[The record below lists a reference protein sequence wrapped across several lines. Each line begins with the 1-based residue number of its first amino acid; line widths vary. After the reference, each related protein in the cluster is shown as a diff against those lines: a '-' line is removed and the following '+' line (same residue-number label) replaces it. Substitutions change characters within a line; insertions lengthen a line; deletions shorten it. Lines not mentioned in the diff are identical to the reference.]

1 VDIED
6 LQLFR
11 DIARTRHLS
20 RGAASNGVSQSAA
33 TQRLQ
38 EVEKGLGVKLL
49 DRSTRPVAVTP
60 AGRLYLDFCCDV
72 LRRKER
78 LDAELDELRA
88 RIQGSVRVAS
98 IYSVGLSDMT
108 RLRREFETR
117 WPQASL
123 DVEYLRP
130 DKIYEAVI
138 DGSADIGI
146 VSYAEPIKS
155 VAAIPWRNEPMA
167 VAAAPSHALASR
179 ETVEPSDLQGLEFIA
194 FDPELPI
201 RRAIDRFL
209 REQGVEVVVSMYF
222 DNIQMVKEA
231 VAVGAGVSILPRR
244 ALGAEIELGRL
255 AAVPMRPEITRPLAL
270 LHRRGRKFNQA
281 TLRFL
286 ELLLESGE
294 HGGGRTDVEQAGEC
308 HDRNSVR
315 SPQDCGDSPAIVIP
329 KIKERT

>member
-11 DIARTRHLS
+11 DIARTRNLS
-20 RGAASNGVSQSAA
+20 RGAASNGVSQSSA

-38 EVEKGLGVKLL
+38 ELEKGLGVKLL
-49 DRSTRPVAVTP
+49 DRSTRPVAITP
-60 AGRLYLDFCCDV
+60 AGRLYLDFCCEV

-78 LDAELDELRA
+78 LDADLDELRTKIEGA
-88 RIQGSVRVAS
+88 VRVAS

-138 DGSADIGI
+138 DGAADIGI
-146 VSYAEPIKS
+146 VSYPEPVKN

-179 ETVEPSDLQGLEFIA
+179 EALAPSDLQGLEFIA
-194 FDPELPI
+194 FDPDLPI

-209 REQGVEVVVSMYF
+209 REQGVEVVVSMHF

-231 VAVGAGVSILPRR
+231 VAVGGGVSILPRR
-244 ALGAEIELGRL
+244 ALRAEIELGRL
-255 AAVPMRPEITRPLAL
+255 AAVPMRPEITRPLGL

-281 TLRFL
+281 ALRFL
-286 ELLLESGE
+286 DLLLESGK
-294 HGGGRTDVEQAGEC
+294 HDGGQAGGE
-308 HDRNSVR
+308 HAGVR
-315 SPQDCGDSPAIVIP
+315 
-329 KIKERT
+329 

>member
-1 VDIED
+1 MQRTAARRPATLDIAVDIED

-11 DIARTRHLS
+11 DISRTKSLS
-20 RGAASNGVSQSAA
+20 RGAALSGVSQSAA
-33 TQRLQ
+33 SQRLH
-38 EVEKGLGVKLL
+38 EIERRLGVMLL
-49 DRSTRPVAVTP
+49 DRSTRPAAMTP
-60 AGRLYLDFCCDV
+60 AGRIYLEFCSEV

-78 LDAELDELRA
+78 LDADLDELRTGIKGA
-88 RIQGSVRVAS
+88 VRVAS

-108 RLRREFETR
+108 RLRHEFETR

-123 DVEYLRP
+123 NVEYLRP

-138 DGSADIGI
+138 DGAADIGI
-146 VSYAEPIKS
+146 VSYPEPVKN

-167 VAAAPSHALASR
+167 VAAAPSHRLASR
-179 ETVEPSDLQGLEFIA
+179 ESLEPSDLQGLEFIA

-209 REQGVEVVVSMYF
+209 REQGVEVAVTMHF

-244 ALGAEIELGRL
+244 ALRAEIELGRL
-255 AAVPMRPEITRPLAL
+255 AAVPIWPEITRPLAL

-281 TLRFL
+281 ALGFL
-286 ELLLESGE
+286 ELLLDYEKRE
-294 HGGGRTDVEQAGEC
+294 AEQEAGE
-308 HDRNSVR
+308 RIGIR
-315 SPQDCGDSPAIVIP
+315 
-329 KIKERT
+329 

>member
-11 DIARTRHLS
+11 DVARAKNLS
-20 RGAASNGVSQSAA
+20 RGAALNGVSQSAA
-33 TQRLQ
+33 SQRLH
-38 EVEKGLGVKLL
+38 EMEKGLGVTLL
-49 DRSTRPVAVTP
+49 DRSTRPAGITP
-60 AGRLYLDFCCDV
+60 TGRIYLEFCCEV

-78 LDAELDELRA
+78 LDADLDELRT
-88 RIQGSVRVAS
+88 RIEGAVRVAS

-108 RLRREFETR
+108 RLHREFEAR

-138 DGSADIGI
+138 GGAADIGI
-146 VSYAEPIKS
+146 VSYPES
-155 VAAIPWRNEPMA
+155 TRNVTAIPWRNEPMA
-167 VAAAPSHALASR
+167 VAVAPSHVLAGR
-179 ETVEPSDLQGLEFIA
+179 GTLEPSDLRGLEFIA
-194 FDPELPI
+194 FDPDLPI

-209 REQGVEVVVSMYF
+209 REQGVEVAVRMHF

-244 ALGAEIELGRL
+244 ALRAEIELGRL
-255 AAVPMRPEITRPLAL
+255 TALPMRPEITRPLGL

-281 TLRFL
+281 ALRFL
-286 ELLLESGE
+286 ELLLENEQHEGE
-294 HGGGRTDVEQAGEC
+294 EVDGAQAC
-308 HDRNSVR
+308 LS
-315 SPQDCGDSPAIVIP
+315 DCNVQQ
-329 KIKERT
+329 